1 MQAANFQF
9 SSLQYTLVYQRNH
22 GLLPHSSNTLLHGTN
37 SPEAHHFGIG
47 SAGPPADAAMTLAGA
62 VLARAAVR
70 PKSVAPEIH
79 GNGRAPVAGGHRM
92 LFACRLME
100 LEATPG
106 IEPGY
111 TVLQT
116 VA

>member
-1 MQAANFQF
+1 MAQIQAEHIIFA
-9 SSLQYTLVYQRNH
+9 
-22 GLLPHSSNTLLHGTN
+22 
-37 SPEAHHFGIG
+37 IG
-47 SAGPPADAAMTLAGA
+47 NAAGAPPPDTRADACQ
-62 VLARAAVR
+62 VLRSRALWLWLVQNRAR
-70 PKSVAPEIH
+70 PKFVAMNAQRRRW
-79 GNGRAPVAGGHRM
+79 GNRM

>member
-1 MQAANFQF
+1 VQAANFSILF
-9 SSLQYTLVYQRNH
+9 APVYQRNH
-22 GLLPHSSNTLLHGTN
+22 GLLPHGSNTLLHSTN
-37 SPEAHHFGIG
+37 QPRHIISGPAVWPG
-47 SAGPPADAAMTLAGA
+47 SPADAAMLAGA
-62 VLARAAVR
+62 VLARAAGSF
-70 PKSVAPEIH
+70 KI
-79 GNGRAPVAGGHRM
+79 GRAGKFMAMRRVAVAVGHRM